1 MVCDF
6 GCFLA
11 DTDYGRRRDR
21 EGHDDRLRACHR
33 PGEGTTRRGGGVGSS
48 VKGEVVV
55 MPFPFADPRAANRQ
69 PSKILP
75 NRLFTAESSVIIC
88 RAGALRPGKMG
99 QVAKTL
105 VTLLTP

>member
-1 MVCDF
+1 
-6 GCFLA
+6 
-11 DTDYGRRRDR
+11 
-21 EGHDDRLRACHR
+21 
-33 PGEGTTRRGGGVGSS
+33 
-48 VKGEVVV
+48 